1 MTAVAL
7 QLLRKAVPADPWDN
21 PTVWPEWRQLLER
34 AFTLDKRL
42 QGEDHPDT
50 LSSAN
55 NLASNLYALG
65 QYKQARQ
72 LHEDTLTRDRR
83 ILGEDHPHA
92 LSSANNLAID
102 LDALGEHQQARQLHE
117 DTLTR
122 RRRILGE
129 DHPHTLSS
137 ALGQQPRHVLRALG
151 DDEQARQPEE
161 YVRAHRKG

>member
-83 ILGEDHPHA
+83 ILGEDHP
-92 LSSANNLAID
+92 
-102 LDALGEHQQARQLHE
+102 
-117 DTLTR
+117 TL
-122 RRRILGE
+122 
-129 DHPHTLSS
+129 
-137 ALGQQPRHVLRALG
+137 
-151 DDEQARQPEE
+151 
-161 YVRAHRKG
+161 

>member
-1 MTAVAL
+1 M
-7 QLLRKAVPADPWDN
+7 
-21 PTVWPEWRQLLER
+21 
-34 AFTLDKRL
+34 
-42 QGEDHPDT
+42 
-50 LSSAN
+50 
-55 NLASNLYALG
+55 
-65 QYKQARQ
+65 
-72 LHEDTLTRDRR
+72 
-83 ILGEDHPHA
+83 
-92 LSSANNLAID
+92 
-102 LDALGEHQQARQLHE
+102 GEHQQARQLHE